1 MHTGARGRT
10 FPLKPSDRHPQFENH
25 KVADDRRVQMVEEVN
40 IQELESTSTTSKIDR
55 EDDDRNVWGPVG
67 FHKRGLGV

>member
-1 MHTGARGRT
+1 
-10 FPLKPSDRHPQFENH
+10 
-25 KVADDRRVQMVEEVN
+25 MVEEVN

-55 EDDDRNVWGPVG
+55 EDDDRNVRGPVG

>member
-1 MHTGARGRT
+1 
-10 FPLKPSDRHPQFENH
+10 
-25 KVADDRRVQMVEEVN
+25 MVEEVN